1 MDKVVILARVSTQ
14 AQDYQRQVTEL
25 QEYCDRAGWEVTRV
39 FANKVS
45 GAKAVT
51 ERTEIVEMVEYI
63 KSNDI
68 QRVVCLEISRLG
80 RNTLEALK
88 VINYLNE
95 TGKLIRKAFKW
106 KLNGDANT
114 TILYRLETL
123 GLKISAQ
130 TLHKILVN
138 PFYAG
143 KIVHKLIKGE
153 MVDGKIEPAI
163 SYTEFLKV
171 QDILSGRTG
180 KYAHQKEND
189 RCPLTKYV
197 ICSEDDTPFTSYTK
211 KKKEREFNYYKCNT
225 SGCKTNISAKEMH
238 EKYEDILNQYDLPE
252 CILRQ
257 FESTLREELQVV
269 WTKGSVLKRCLQR
282 QTMRLRI

>member
-51 ERTEIVEMVEYI
+51 ERAEIVEMVEYI

-95 TGKLIRKAFKW
+95 
-106 KLNGDANT
+106 NGVS
-114 TILYRLETL
+114 LYVKNYNLETL
-123 GLKISAQ
+123 
-130 TLHKILVN
+130 
-138 PFYAG
+138 
-143 KIVHKLIKGE
+143 
-153 MVDGKIEPAI
+153 VDGKVNPVASLIC
-163 SYTEFLKV
+163 T
-171 QDILSGRTG
+171 ILLEIASMERLTIKERMTSGR
-180 KYAHQKEND
+180 
-189 RCPLTKYV
+189 
-197 ICSEDDTPFTSYTK
+197 
-211 KKKEREFNYYKCNT
+211 
-225 SGCKTNISAKEMH
+225 
-238 EKYEDILNQYDLPE
+238 NQYIAKCKEQGIKMGRPSSYRKSDASYKEQYGKEISLLKKG
-252 CILRQ
+252 ISLRNVSQLTGTSINTLRKLRQ
-257 FESTLREELQVV
+257 YA
-269 WTKGSVLKRCLQR
+269 
-282 QTMRLRI
+282 